1 MACWG
6 PVGRLELCPRRQSW
20 SEALAE
26 PAPIQTTVTQPSLQR
41 PTVHLP
47 KPKAPS
53 AAARGAAR
61 LERGKQYGG

>member
-1 MACWG
+1 MSKTA
-6 PVGRLELCPRRQSW
+6 ELVRG
-20 SEALAE
+20 SET
-26 PAPIQTTVTQPSLQR
+26 APIQTTVTQPSLQR

-53 AAARGAAR
+53 VAERDQAR